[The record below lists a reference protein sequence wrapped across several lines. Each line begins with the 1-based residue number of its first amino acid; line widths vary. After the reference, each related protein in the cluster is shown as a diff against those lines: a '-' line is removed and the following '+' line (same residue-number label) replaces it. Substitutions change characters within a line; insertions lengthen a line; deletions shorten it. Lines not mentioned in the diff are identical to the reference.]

1 MRYVEDETHR
11 QSIIRKLNHMQRDV
25 LDKYH
30 KKTKRSILQNEIIQK
45 TDGWEFIDIKV
56 GENYR
61 DNTKSKDERL
71 YCQCGAELKYQ
82 YQLLDKQSGEL
93 IGLGETCF
101 EHYTGISSE
110 VAEQIKKEQ
119 LELDEW
125 LDDILLNV
133 EEQQYLKVKTTY
145 IKMLDEFMAK
155 TNQASKETPIPIR
168 NGVITKKDLELL
180 HDFKDVR
187 LPIPTNL
194 QKKIEQFLSQCKEKE
209 VIEARNREMWRKI
222 KNKEAEQQKQP
233 SIAKKGKQS
242 KHEAVLS
249 EEQLGAV
256 AECRMRIE
264 RKLRKCETIT
274 LVDLYDETKEHMD
287 ILLADFDKQKTV
299 NLIINSVN
307 KHTIYNI
314 KCSGLTLVKVSKHK
328 MW

>member
-45 TDGWEFIDIKV
+45 TDKWEFIDIKV

-61 DNTKSKDERL
+61 DNTKSQAERL

-133 EEQQYLKVKTTY
+133 EEQQYLTVKETY
-145 IKMLDEFMAK
+145 KQMLEEFMAK
-155 TNQASKETPIPIR
+155 TNQAPKETPIPIR

-209 VIEARNREMWRKI
+209 VIEARNREMLRKI
-222 KNKEAEQQKQP
+222 KNKEAQRQL

-242 KHEAVLS
+242 KQGDSLS
-249 EEQLGAV
+249 KEQVGAV

-274 LVDLYDETKEHMD
+274 LADLYDETKEHMD
-287 ILLADFDKQKTV
+287 ILLSDFDKQKTV

-314 KCSGLTLVKVSKHK
+314 NVANLH
-328 MW
+328 

>member
-133 EEQQYLKVKTTY
+133 EEQQYLKVKTP
-145 IKMLDEFMAK
+145 ARSSSS
-155 TNQASKETPIPIR
+155 ASSTVQNWESMGRSSLLKIRFPSKIPGR
-168 NGVITKKDLELL
+168 WSCSWG
-180 HDFKDVR
+180 R
-187 LPIPTNL
+187 CP
-194 QKKIEQFLSQCKEKE
+194 
-209 VIEARNREMWRKI
+209 
-222 KNKEAEQQKQP
+222 P
-233 SIAKKGKQS
+233 SDAAASPRI
-242 KHEAVLS
+242 
-249 EEQLGAV
+249 
-256 AECRMRIE
+256 CR
-264 RKLRKCETIT
+264 
-274 LVDLYDETKEHMD
+274 
-287 ILLADFDKQKTV
+287 
-299 NLIINSVN
+299 
-307 KHTIYNI
+307 
-314 KCSGLTLVKVSKHK
+314 
-328 MW
+328 

>member
-45 TDGWEFIDIKV
+45 TDKWEFIDIKV

-61 DNTKSKDERL
+61 DNTKSQAERL

-133 EEQQYLKVKTTY
+133 EEQQYLTVKETY
-145 IKMLDEFMAK
+145 KQMLEEFMAK
-155 TNQASKETPIPIR
+155 TNQAPKETPIPIR
-168 NGVITKKDLELL
+168 NVVITKKDLELL

-209 VIEARNREMWRKI
+209 VIEARNREMLRKI
-222 KNKEAEQQKQP
+222 KNKEAQRQL

-242 KHEAVLS
+242 KQGDCLS
-249 EEQLGAV
+249 KEQVGAV

-274 LVDLYDETKEHMD
+274 LADLYDETKEHMD
-287 ILLADFDKQKTV
+287 ILLSDFDKQKTV

-314 KCSGLTLVKVSKHK
+314 KCSELTLVKVSEHK